1 MKNIFYIMILAFSL
15 FALTACDDGGGS
27 SSGGGGVT
35 DGSLYPPVPLED
47 F

>member
-1 MKNIFYIMILAFSL
+1 MILAFSL